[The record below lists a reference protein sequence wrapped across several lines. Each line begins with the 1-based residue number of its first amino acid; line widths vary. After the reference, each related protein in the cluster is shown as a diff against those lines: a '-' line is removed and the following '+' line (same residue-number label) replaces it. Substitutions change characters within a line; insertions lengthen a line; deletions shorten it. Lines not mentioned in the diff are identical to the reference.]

1 MSLNTYL
8 LFLFIE
14 VIDDDSNEEIEGEEG
29 AKDDEEDKVDV
40 HVDVD
45 LPDGLFSNLPGGS
58 VSLVAS
64 PLTIGFYNVLYIRT
78 SRACWSVHSPSP
90 PPNEFPPPP
99 RSSPSR
105 SCKVSTHLPTVDS
118 PRHDVKPALEDG
130 HLQQG
135 EVGLTHVVEGHRGQG
150 PGCGL
155 L

>member
-58 VSLVAS
+58 VSSVVS
-64 PLTIGFYNVLYIRT
+64 PLTSLVFTIF
-78 SRACWSVHSPSP
+78 
-90 PPNEFPPPP
+90 
-99 RSSPSR
+99 
-105 SCKVSTHLPTVDS
+105 
-118 PRHDVKPALEDG
+118 
-130 HLQQG
+130 
-135 EVGLTHVVEGHRGQG
+135 
-150 PGCGL
+150 L